1 MNEGL
6 FLVQDDNGIRNVL
19 TKINSGTN
27 VCKP

>member
-1 MNEGL
+1 MKAF
-6 FLVQDDNGIRNVL
+6 FLVKDDNGIRNVL